1 MTMRKVIAFPTF
13 SCSFS
18 GRSVIKPTFCRSMST
33 SFPHGF
39 LGFQGLTPTTSPNNT
54 TSTNNNPRTNT
65 PANDMSITY
74 RPGGPSPIDMTST
87 MVNNQTHDIECCD
100 SNQPLTC
107 AVAVSASNNCGDNNI
122 DCIDDDVPVSI
133 AVPIYGNGQ
142 ITGTSYLS

>member
-1 MTMRKVIAFPTF
+1 MDIFT
-13 SCSFS
+13 
-18 GRSVIKPTFCRSMST
+18 
-33 SFPHGF
+33 H
-39 LGFQGLTPTTSPNNT
+39 LLTGK
-54 TSTNNNPRTNT
+54 
-65 PANDMSITY
+65 D
-74 RPGGPSPIDMTST
+74 
-87 MVNNQTHDIECCD
+87 NQTHDIECCD